1 VNTDAWLDD
10 IHAQLRELEA
20 RSLGRSLR
28 ELSHDGR
35 FVITTDGR
43 RLLNLASNDYLA
55 LSHHPMLAQA
65 VAKAA
70 QDHGTGAGASRL
82 VAGHTSL
89 HAQVERRFALFKH
102 AQAALICPTG
112 YMANLAAV
120 TSLAGEGDLI
130 CLDKLN
136 HASLIDAARASGA
149 TVRVYP
155 HGDLAKLD
163 RLLSKDDVAGKK
175 LIVTDSVFSM
185 DGDIADLPALCDLA
199 DRYDAILIV
208 DEAHGSGVL
217 GQSGAGLAELQNVSQ
232 RVDVVVSTASKALG
246 SLGGVVTAKAAVID
260 LIVNRGRAFIFTT
273 GVPPTQL
280 AAIDAALDVVR
291 DEPWRRLRVLE
302 LSASLRSE
310 LSRRNWRLPPSSV
323 PTPIVP
329 LITGSAESALALSA
343 HLSDRGFFAPAIR
356 PPTVAPGAARVRL
369 SLRADIG
376 PADLISLLAALDDW
390 SGHDD
395 CIK

>member
-10 IHAQLRELEA
+10 IHAQLRDLAA

-28 ELSHDGR
+28 EVSHDGR
-35 FVITTDGR
+35 FVKVAGR

-55 LSHHPMLAQA
+55 LSQHPALAQA

-70 QDHGTGAGASRL
+70 HELGTGAGASRL
-82 VAGHTSL
+82 VAGHMPL
-89 HAQVERRFALFKH
+89 HAEVERRFAQFKH

-120 TSLAGEGDLI
+120 SSLAGEGDLI

-155 HGDLAKLD
+155 HGDLSKLD
-163 RLLSKDDVAGKK
+163 RLLSRGDAQKRK

-185 DGDIADLPALCDLA
+185 DGDTADLHALCDLA
-199 DRYDAILIV
+199 DQHDAILLV

-217 GQSGAGLAELQNVSQ
+217 GSSGAGLAELQNVSE
-232 RVDVVVSTASKALG
+232 RVDVVISTASKALG
-246 SLGGVVTAKAAVID
+246 SLGGIITSKAAVID

-273 GVPPTQL
+273 GVPPTQA
-280 AAIDAALDVVR
+280 AAINAALDVVR
-291 DEPWRRLRVLE
+291 DEPWRRQRVLE
-302 LSASLRSE
+302 LSASLRAE
-310 LSRRNWRLPPSSV
+310 LLQRNWQLPPTPV

-329 LITGSAESALALSA
+329 LITGSAESALALAA
-343 HLSDRGFFAPAIR
+343 HLSDQGFFAPAIR

-369 SLRADIG
+369 SLRADIE
-376 PADLISLLAALDDW
+376 PAEIQSLLAALDGW
-390 SGHDD
+390 RGRDD
-395 CIK
+395 RNN